1 MNTMQ
6 KFIQN
11 ISDLRIILTF
21 SCVIVNFLPVTLII
35 DYLAIF
41 GVLSLGILHGANDLQ
56 LLKSIQFMQTKAQ
69 RLLIYTTLVF
79 VFSLI
84 LYQFPLFALTFFV
97 LFSCYHFG
105 EQQWHKPLQ
114 NKLPSAYLFYF
125 FYGAFLFSVLFWSHA
140 QQSQSIIA
148 QLSSVEIP
156 TFLFRYLSFG
166 TLFFLLLFILVHFSS
181 FKALLIDVF
190 LQTFLLVVMFWT
202 TNLVVSFSMYF
213 VVWHS
218 WPSLN
223 DQVKT
228 LYQSSNPLLLYL
240 KDAWVFWLISL
251 IGLVAF
257 YMFNDTFGLNPLS
270 LFFAFLSAITFP
282 HVLVIFGLNQ
292 KSKPS

>member
-1 MNTMQ
+1 
-6 KFIQN
+6 
-11 ISDLRIILTF
+11 
-21 SCVIVNFLPVTLII
+21 
-35 DYLAIF
+35 
-41 GVLSLGILHGANDLQ
+41 
-56 LLKSIQFMQTKAQ
+56 
-69 RLLIYTTLVF
+69 
-79 VFSLI
+79 
-84 LYQFPLFALTFFV
+84 
-97 LFSCYHFG
+97 
-105 EQQWHKPLQ
+105 
-114 NKLPSAYLFYF
+114 
-125 FYGAFLFSVLFWSHA
+125 
-140 QQSQSIIA
+140 
-148 QLSSVEIP
+148 
-156 TFLFRYLSFG
+156 
-166 TLFFLLLFILVHFSS
+166 
-181 FKALLIDVF
+181 
-190 LQTFLLVVMFWT
+190 MFWT

-282 HVLVIFGLNQ
+282 HVLVIFGMNQ